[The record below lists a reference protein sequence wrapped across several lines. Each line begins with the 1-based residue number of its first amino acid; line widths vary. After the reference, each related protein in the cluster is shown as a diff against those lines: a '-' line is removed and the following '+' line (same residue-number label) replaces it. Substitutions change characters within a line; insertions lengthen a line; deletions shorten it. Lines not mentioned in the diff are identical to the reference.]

1 MKKQIPNQLFNQ
13 PELSGKTRIS
23 MTQKVLLVLV
33 LMLVF
38 TGAHAQAGQISV
50 PANQTSI
57 MHLDQFLASMRQGSQ
72 ARSAGASAVEGLIY
86 DLKPTLYVQSGTTN
100 VHGEGLP
107 TVLRTDAASLQSI
120 AGLPA
125 AQIQNVKMAI
135 IRVPAGA
142 PKVDMSVFSGF
153 PSLNYVYIQSE
164 GNVTPATASTLIEN
178 QNPNQQ
184 VFYSIH
190 EIN

>member
-1 MKKQIPNQLFNQ
+1 MRKPIPNQLFNQ
-13 PELSGKTRIS
+13 PELSGKTKIS
-23 MTQKVLLVLV
+23 MIQKVLLVLV

-38 TGAHAQAGQISV
+38 TGAQAQVGQIS

-57 MHLDQFLASMRQGSQ
+57 MHVDQFLASLRQDSQ
-72 ARSAGASAVEGLIY
+72 ARNAGASTVEGLIY
-86 DLKPTLYVQSGTTN
+86 DLKPTLYVKSGATS
-100 VHGEGLP
+100 VHGEGQP

-120 AGLPA
+120 ASLPA
-125 AQIQNVKMAI
+125 AQMQNVRMAI

-142 PKVDMSVFSGF
+142 PKVDLSVFSGF

-164 GNVTPATASTLIEN
+164 ANVTPATVSTLIEN